1 MPPKQQR
8 AASAAPTRP
17 TTNSNPRNLLRPK
30 SSTAQRKLTA
40 TSADPERVPSSSI
53 HLAGP
58 LHRTATNNNQHAS
71 PGILAGSSL
80 KVPPSSAPPFHPS
93 NEVVLPRASG
103 PPPSRPQSAA
113 ATKLLSKRSNRPQTA
128 AASAS
133 KRVKSA
139 KTRREPSAEPQEND
153 VADMH
158 VSTVE
163 KALDVHL
170 GGGNGKPSSPLKAKH
185 WSPPKH
191 FVTLRQTPMKSPSK
205 SLQLTTP
212 TTSSRPPTSSD
223 SLKPVRDCIE
233 AWMSRKQIEL
243 ADDSDKSNFHVTFQY
258 AVPAHHFDRSAP
270 YDPYTITY
278 HTVYNAHDGGVRGL
292 QFTDDDRLID
302 QQIACDFYVMSPKN
316 VLFYNKDHATVTL
329 QSLKEWERER
339 RIFQTLKTLPL
350 FSTCVLCWSWHLM
363 TGTLTVVSRYRRTKA
378 MKCWVS
384 HHILRKRQ
392 RCKDLLNDLVYFCNP
407 IFYATMDAIQD
418 KIMGLHTQLLFF
430 VDRATVISPHEFQRR
445 QVRQQ
450 IFPLRLEFFA
460 LCDAIRQVLVDMSHK
475 YLSHYSSTDAVIKYA
490 DVSLTSRK
498 STTFH
503 MDQFFGTIQKKASP
517 FSPLAPCSEDPTV
530 AGELDLVAIRA
541 ELQRSRV
548 RAKSRESIKEKPTMD
563 AIKWSVAAVKRAR
576 CSELS
581 RFIRRVDYMLLDAF
595 HSVIN
600 RSAAVLSGA
609 GKSSSL
615 LLSKDAYMR
624 AYHRFDIYGNGSL
637 DGAQITRL
645 LHHVFDGKLTDT
657 ALEDRVGLF
666 ISVFDENGD
675 GDVSIEEFSKGLD
688 VVLDVERME
697 QFDVSA
703 NSIYETT
710 RLAHTNLFIP
720 VPLFEV
726 NVVFDGAHGLSFDPP
741 LKSVQSAIEMT
752 LRGFFDANEHVQ
764 RLIQDPTIVS
774 VLTFYD
780 QVRTCQLEAVPPQ
793 KSGGGGGPPSDAP
806 ISLILFERAS
816 QDQAYMHLCEQIFDI
831 VKGSICGCQA
841 YANCFLPLCDEF
853 DWNNGL
859 DFDEI
864 AQKHMDGTYDIER
877 LTQDVKTF
885 HHQLIRV
892 KTLALKTALLPSP
905 VRCLKELERILPILA
920 EKNIAKLL
928 TYIELVAS
936 KIQRPPAK
944 DLEAFVTYILNLKEI
959 NDELPSKDLE
969 AAQITD
975 YLGLIT
981 DSGFHIPSQTQ
992 AIYDLVEPE
1001 LSTLK
1006 SAVTNCMAR
1015 RDMDIREYSVLLEQ
1029 KIQHTESCA
1038 EQLFEADTEALN
1050 ALAFTGNLKQL
1061 ATDYTVRADR
1071 FVFVRSLFNEF
1082 LPACMPDVPSNGNG
1096 YFASL
1101 PKLTANINLKHSM
1114 WTLIMEADQSIS
1126 SWGDIDLRHMPQEA
1140 MHDLLDRVTA
1150 LHGVLG
1156 VELPTSPVTA
1166 RVFELKELLSHTT
1179 SIVQN
1184 LCNGHVEERHWQK
1197 LENKLCVAFQYE
1209 VEPATNAVSSDD
1221 QRCLV
1226 RQVDISF
1233 KYLMSLNIHDKHADI
1248 NEIVQEAV
1256 TEAAISKSLH
1266 DAIRVWETK
1275 EIAFS
1280 YWTDSDTRDI
1290 VVLGDTSECIN
1301 MLEESDIKRQSYPRF
1316 CTLSDSELTDLIS
1329 ACRNP
1334 HNIQQYLPSCF
1345 PSLGVVSFD
1354 NDDKSMGIVAV
1365 RSPPRPFEEVIS
1377 MGKNLK
1383 ARGYV
1388 EQWLSHM
1395 DRRLSER
1402 LQKMIKDL
1410 VAHFTATVTQ
1420 RTWDLNYL
1428 REFPLQCIVV
1438 ANDITT
1444 TSNFGHKVAQ
1454 IEMSTTTSVRI
1465 KQLTASLTSGDRLLH
1480 PCLVS
1485 TLLLQQFYYRD
1496 TLLHLSEIPW
1506 ANHPHYVTTD
1516 DEVHLA
1522 VGDLALPYGYAYHN
1536 PTESY
1541 LVVTPVTERY
1551 LLAVFNC
1558 AGVVSGGACSGK
1570 TSLLQLATIMLGRDL
1585 IQTFC
1590 TSITSLKQIH
1600 RFITGGIGSGGTLL
1614 LRNADLLVGPIL
1626 SFINVVVSTIM
1637 VIYLRT
1643 YTFTLDAHN
1652 CGRKQNSA
1660 LTTKHAITL
1669 DDREHVIDAGSMIML
1684 TTSSLSSCPVSPHH
1698 FRALCESLS
1707 SISVMCPAMEQILH
1721 AVFFCYGFDLALTLA
1736 RMLSL
1741 VWNEM
1746 RGVALRLA
1754 PEKNHA
1760 RFFTIHTAKHCAK
1773 LMLGRHMSD
1782 EIQLL
1787 KDTLQVY
1794 LTTGLHLLPDIR
1806 TYAMSYIKSLWLVKD
1821 YTSVSTHTDDGSGTT
1836 INQSDFQTM
1845 LKGTYTRHYFVPSE
1859 ASLHV
1864 ASALMQAVASHRSI
1878 ILCGPLKTGKTTC
1891 VNMLAAALNDL
1902 FVDVDG
1908 ANPTLPQFPDPPPQ
1922 DSRFI
1927 VIKTL
1932 LPMSLSMAQLYGGSI
1947 DGNTDTSLIKSVVT
1961 ENVPCPL
1968 PHSAEGFKT
1977 NATDTVPRDVAPLLT
1992 HRQRVWLV
2000 LDGSMEAAWTEHILS
2015 LASPSPSSSVTSG
2028 LSQFSLL
2035 ESEDTFTLPSNV
2047 TVLFETVDLDHAS
2060 PTLVLN
2066 CSLIHASPFHQP
2078 VNDAN
2083 TSSVRPLQ
2091 QPLHKLYLIGAIAR
2105 VRAQIA
2111 VPPLVCDLLTKY
2123 LVDSTLMDRLLEVL
2137 SEGTL
2142 HAHLSPLHT
2151 AQNVMT
2157 LVQSMLSIQPG
2168 VDYSL
2173 WTKALDVDPASSL
2186 NEPRHVLTRQ
2196 IELAILWS
2204 IGWGVGSS
2212 ASSQTKRLV
2221 ASVLQREFEHL
2232 QDTWANCGGGDMGLY
2247 SWVLH
2252 LATVTFRPCKDVL
2265 CPPSGTRDLSPFS
2278 IYIPRVESTLV
2289 QLVSKQVLRSGVPL
2303 LVFGPADSGSTS
2315 CVVDFLQRSSA
2326 FAAQGLTT
2334 QDRSNIVVTPDKAE
2348 AVRISTHRLTTTL
2361 IISSLASKLKT
2372 KRNECRSS
2380 ARSSSC
2386 VVGKPGPPTRPPDVD
2401 AAASVC
2407 FETGSFVS
2415 TRIQCTPATTID
2427 AVSATVERVMHRER
2441 KHVYEPPPG
2450 KAMVLFFDDL
2460 HLPDHND
2467 PVRHQIGHLLA
2478 VTIDMF
2484 LKFRTLDAPLASVF
2498 CMAKL
2503 MTMLEFLTAAP
2514 PLTLP
2519 DLSVLLRLW
2528 HHETHRTFVDTAIAL
2543 DRGDVVQQAVDVA
2556 YASLCDH
2563 ITEKPSYSASRWIF
2577 FPHGYNEKTNF
2588 RQRQDSLDSALVLLS
2603 PEDRAA
2609 SIGLYRRR
2617 IVAAAAPPSL
2627 ERVSSMA
2634 DIKQMNSPQSKV
2646 VGLQQRQNTFAKPL
2660 APMLQKKE
2668 SANGNLHQRK
2678 QSGKFDQDALGN
2690 RWVSSRGGLASGEAG
2705 GWNRHLA
2712 DRVKDE
2718 KLFEL
2723 NALHAKEMENLRF
2736 ELSVAK
2742 RAELLAKHDLVRR
2755 QIADSREV
2763 HSKTAKERELEAMM
2777 DLEKHLNAQ
2786 GQEKI
2791 DALMSVQ
2798 HSAMDDFLRKVEANA
2813 DIHMS
2818 VTMAAVKPSG
2828 VVSGIWN
2835 EVVQAAARN
2844 LRVVVCCEAADVSDF
2859 VRRGPKMFAQCQVCL
2874 VPALEFATLKPVI
2887 HGRIEAQ
2894 WKVFQEQETLLESTV
2909 VLNLFELIQSQLD
2922 HMSTLAAKLH
2932 LAASR
2937 VMLANGAKDAAA
2949 AVISLHHIPLY
2960 ARNIFDSIKR
2970 LGLRMN
2976 QLMNRSR
2983 SFLDVY
2989 QTAVDQVDS
2998 AQTQHQLKQLQ
3009 IQSTMLQIGEYKLH
3023 FEKMQAEAEVIRTL
3037 MRKQKADVDEQV
3049 KITTEMDKLTKH
3061 ELKDALKVLDEANK
3075 CVANLDRRYIM
3086 EIKTFVNP
3094 PVLVHVV
3101 LNAMCVLFSVE
3112 PSWDNAK
3119 KLLSDVN
3126 FITSMLN
3133 YEKDNVPEA
3142 ILIKLEPYLTNEMF
3156 NKTEV
3161 EKQSIAASTM
3171 VVWIIAID
3179 AYSRSRKLVKPKLDI
3194 LDAAQ
3199 AKLRALVAE
3208 FSECKKKVDQADK
3221 VSSDIEETIQAR
3233 MEDKMVEY
3241 EATLLGEAVVS
3252 AAVLT
3257 YAGVFSRGL
3266 RVQLFDAWAVELA
3279 SQPLHIHP
3287 THSILNGYAGQPFG
3301 LWLKV
3306 AGLFHSRHSQQTAYL
3321 LAHALPVVLVTSFSP
3336 HMDSM
3341 LRNVLHAVG
3350 CNSVVTK
3357 SAQDKDV
3364 RSVLESCILMGQ
3376 QLVVH
3381 DVTPLLYKSIFHDL
3395 VEWDTEW
3402 VDGVE
3407 HLIYVGHTLTLKR
3420 GFRLVLTATAPL
3432 AEFGSDVFHVVTV
3445 DAAVCW
3451 DDMQNVLLD
3460 DMELANVGNVD
3471 KTGGGGAYDCAK
3483 TIMDMEVDLDRSF
3496 DALLVHLRNMIRE
3509 AKYDA
3514 ALVDSL
3520 ATMCH
3525 QNAQHRSTL
3534 DDRRQELDRTMAIR
3548 SDTSFAAVTQLGQQ
3562 VYAALQRL
3570 STLVPDLIL
3579 ALEPYGFRI
3588 LFIQSLESCGTDVRS
3603 KAAGAKC
3610 STPGDVLHKLLEV
3623 IAFTIPHEHWQS
3635 FLLLLA
3641 FEVRAESLQDAENP
3655 SELPCPDIVPCGD
3668 DDLASIPLKALQ
3680 RRALV
3685 PSRWNAIFTDEAITA
3700 MSTTSTDQLFQAFEA
3715 CTRDVMVIK
3724 RTRQVSMATTQPSQ
3738 SSQIVPSWHDDLP
3751 SLVRMPAPYLCLG
3764 LLLQCPTKTFDSFC
3778 EQLALHT
3785 LGLEPKEAVAHRR
3798 WGPKDWYKML
3808 INTPDA
3814 WYWCVASNA
3823 GFTTLSLLHAI
3834 MSTIVPREVWPDV
3847 LKLLLQRPTVH
3858 ALSFQVPPDS
3868 GSILGHFDSVPSMVQ
3883 FEGFN
3888 PSAFETLQWFVLD
3901 MTTSEKWDAV
3911 VQYNKKFRL
3920 DYRPVGLV
3928 PHLKPTLGKP
3938 MHQRHAAD
3946 DDMHSSRMLHI
3957 VPTSKARPFTLA
3969 NVPLAVQP
3977 NRLVLHPL
3985 GSNPFAT
3992 EFRRTLLRLV
4002 SIPFSSSIGDALEL
4016 VNADPAVRNVVA
4028 IVLWR
4033 LFCGLVFFHAALV
4046 ARQDMVVGRAVDVAT
4061 VDGSDLVLGV
4071 YVITGPLLQTIVQAF
4086 VHTTDDTDPLDQLHW
4101 PAIHDLFMQHAHGRK
4116 CITLRG
4122 LHLVRAL
4129 LRDCVGSYLLIPNS
4143 PPQQSKFQ
4151 LPLPA
4156 FQDMLKTPTQST
4168 DEYLTVMCAFASSC
4182 KWTVVDVVVPAPVLS
4197 IDLRHLVM
4205 LPHYRNIPPLHLKQY
4220 LVAIATHCLQSLP
4233 SALSLKL
4240 HPRNALVQH
4249 PLRQFLKTVIH
4260 AFHRRR
4266 DGVEAAL
4273 QRLVLDI
4280 TQFPPMTLAGFV
4292 AISTNNINDGSNSL
4306 ARDCRALVMD
4316 QLPARLAT
4324 HTPPLDMSLSAAIK
4338 HWQLTASFLTKW
4350 WDEAH
4355 TEYWCPAIL
4364 DMTVEPYT
4372 DLMSAFGFTHKMET
4386 NTVANVGPLAFIGHV
4401 YAMDTPLEAYR
4412 NRNNTILLT
4421 GLELLNAAP
4430 SSTSPGRIR
4439 EAPGEAMPVQVLL
4452 KVSLDNSVTP
4462 ASNDTMECPMLQ
4474 SRRSSTPVG
4483 TVPLEIT
4490 PSIHEWATCPYLV
4503 LTPGVASL

>member
-1 MPPKQQR
+1 
-8 AASAAPTRP
+8 
-17 TTNSNPRNLLRPK
+17 
-30 SSTAQRKLTA
+30 
-40 TSADPERVPSSSI
+40 
-53 HLAGP
+53 
-58 LHRTATNNNQHAS
+58 
-71 PGILAGSSL
+71 
-80 KVPPSSAPPFHPS
+80 
-93 NEVVLPRASG
+93 
-103 PPPSRPQSAA
+103 
-113 ATKLLSKRSNRPQTA
+113 
-128 AASAS
+128 
-133 KRVKSA
+133 
-139 KTRREPSAEPQEND
+139 
-153 VADMH
+153 
-158 VSTVE
+158 
-163 KALDVHL
+163 
-170 GGGNGKPSSPLKAKH
+170 
-185 WSPPKH
+185 
-191 FVTLRQTPMKSPSK
+191 
-205 SLQLTTP
+205 
-212 TTSSRPPTSSD
+212 
-223 SLKPVRDCIE
+223 
-233 AWMSRKQIEL
+233 
-243 ADDSDKSNFHVTFQY
+243 
-258 AVPAHHFDRSAP
+258 
-270 YDPYTITY
+270 
-278 HTVYNAHDGGVRGL
+278 
-292 QFTDDDRLID
+292 
-302 QQIACDFYVMSPKN
+302 
-316 VLFYNKDHATVTL
+316 
-329 QSLKEWERER
+329 
-339 RIFQTLKTLPL
+339 
-350 FSTCVLCWSWHLM
+350 
-363 TGTLTVVSRYRRTKA
+363 
-378 MKCWVS
+378 
-384 HHILRKRQ
+384 
-392 RCKDLLNDLVYFCNP
+392 
-407 IFYATMDAIQD
+407 
-418 KIMGLHTQLLFF
+418 
-430 VDRATVISPHEFQRR
+430 
-445 QVRQQ
+445 
-450 IFPLRLEFFA
+450 
-460 LCDAIRQVLVDMSHK
+460 
-475 YLSHYSSTDAVIKYA
+475 
-490 DVSLTSRK
+490 
-498 STTFH
+498 
-503 MDQFFGTIQKKASP
+503 
-517 FSPLAPCSEDPTV
+517 
-530 AGELDLVAIRA
+530 
-541 ELQRSRV
+541 
-548 RAKSRESIKEKPTMD
+548 
-563 AIKWSVAAVKRAR
+563 
-576 CSELS
+576 
-581 RFIRRVDYMLLDAF
+581 
-595 HSVIN
+595 
-600 RSAAVLSGA
+600 
-609 GKSSSL
+609 
-615 LLSKDAYMR
+615 
-624 AYHRFDIYGNGSL
+624 
-637 DGAQITRL
+637 
-645 LHHVFDGKLTDT
+645 
-657 ALEDRVGLF
+657 
-666 ISVFDENGD
+666 
-675 GDVSIEEFSKGLD
+675 
-688 VVLDVERME
+688 
-697 QFDVSA
+697 
-703 NSIYETT
+703 
-710 RLAHTNLFIP
+710 
-720 VPLFEV
+720 
-726 NVVFDGAHGLSFDPP
+726 
-741 LKSVQSAIEMT
+741 
-752 LRGFFDANEHVQ
+752 
-764 RLIQDPTIVS
+764 
-774 VLTFYD
+774 
-780 QVRTCQLEAVPPQ
+780 
-793 KSGGGGGPPSDAP
+793 
-806 ISLILFERAS
+806 
-816 QDQAYMHLCEQIFDI
+816 
-831 VKGSICGCQA
+831 
-841 YANCFLPLCDEF
+841 
-853 DWNNGL
+853 
-859 DFDEI
+859 
-864 AQKHMDGTYDIER
+864 
-877 LTQDVKTF
+877 
-885 HHQLIRV
+885 
-892 KTLALKTALLPSP
+892 
-905 VRCLKELERILPILA
+905 
-920 EKNIAKLL
+920 
-928 TYIELVAS
+928 
-936 KIQRPPAK
+936 
-944 DLEAFVTYILNLKEI
+944 
-959 NDELPSKDLE
+959 
-969 AAQITD
+969 
-975 YLGLIT
+975 
-981 DSGFHIPSQTQ
+981 
-992 AIYDLVEPE
+992 
-1001 LSTLK
+1001 
-1006 SAVTNCMAR
+1006 
-1015 RDMDIREYSVLLEQ
+1015 
-1029 KIQHTESCA
+1029 
-1038 EQLFEADTEALN
+1038 
-1050 ALAFTGNLKQL
+1050 
-1061 ATDYTVRADR
+1061 
-1071 FVFVRSLFNEF
+1071 
-1082 LPACMPDVPSNGNG
+1082 
-1096 YFASL
+1096 
-1101 PKLTANINLKHSM
+1101 
-1114 WTLIMEADQSIS
+1114 
-1126 SWGDIDLRHMPQEA
+1126 
-1140 MHDLLDRVTA
+1140 
-1150 LHGVLG
+1150 
-1156 VELPTSPVTA
+1156 
-1166 RVFELKELLSHTT
+1166 
-1179 SIVQN
+1179 
-1184 LCNGHVEERHWQK
+1184 
-1197 LENKLCVAFQYE
+1197 
-1209 VEPATNAVSSDD
+1209 
-1221 QRCLV
+1221 
-1226 RQVDISF
+1226 
-1233 KYLMSLNIHDKHADI
+1233 
-1248 NEIVQEAV
+1248 
-1256 TEAAISKSLH
+1256 
-1266 DAIRVWETK
+1266 
-1275 EIAFS
+1275 
-1280 YWTDSDTRDI
+1280 
-1290 VVLGDTSECIN
+1290 
-1301 MLEESDIKRQSYPRF
+1301 
-1316 CTLSDSELTDLIS
+1316 
-1329 ACRNP
+1329 
-1334 HNIQQYLPSCF
+1334 
-1345 PSLGVVSFD
+1345 
-1354 NDDKSMGIVAV
+1354 
-1365 RSPPRPFEEVIS
+1365 
-1377 MGKNLK
+1377 
-1383 ARGYV
+1383 
-1388 EQWLSHM
+1388 
-1395 DRRLSER
+1395 
-1402 LQKMIKDL
+1402 
-1410 VAHFTATVTQ
+1410 
-1420 RTWDLNYL
+1420 
-1428 REFPLQCIVV
+1428 
-1438 ANDITT
+1438 
-1444 TSNFGHKVAQ
+1444 
-1454 IEMSTTTSVRI
+1454 
-1465 KQLTASLTSGDRLLH
+1465 
-1480 PCLVS
+1480 
-1485 TLLLQQFYYRD
+1485 
-1496 TLLHLSEIPW
+1496 
-1506 ANHPHYVTTD
+1506 
-1516 DEVHLA
+1516 
-1522 VGDLALPYGYAYHN
+1522 
-1536 PTESY
+1536 
-1541 LVVTPVTERY
+1541 
-1551 LLAVFNC
+1551 
-1558 AGVVSGGACSGK
+1558 
-1570 TSLLQLATIMLGRDL
+1570 MLGRDL

-1637 VIYLRT
+1637 VTYLRT

-1932 LPMSLSMAQLYGGSI
+1932 LPMVSV

-2091 QPLHKLYLIGAIAR
+2091 QPLHKLFLIGAIAR

-2173 WTKALDVDPASSL
+2173 WTKALDVDPAASL

-2278 IYIPRVESTLV
+2278 IYIPRVESTLI

-2386 VVGKPGPPTRPPDVD
+2386 VVGKPGPPTRPPDID

-2467 PVRHQIGHLLA
+2467 FPSPHAWVRSLIDLAVVYNQTDTKGRAIERTLVVATSNDQVMGEWHQSPATCQARLLSRFFPLRLAGLEADDVSQPVRHQIGYLLA

-2484 LKFRTLDAPLASVF
+2484 LKFRTLDAPLASAF

-2528 HHETHRTFVDTAIAL
+2528 YHETQRTFVDTAIAI

-2563 ITEKPSYSASRWIF
+2563 IKEKPTYSTSRWIF

-2617 IVAAAAPPSL
+2617 IVAATAPPSL

-2634 DIKQMNSPQSKV
+2634 DMKQLNSPQSKV

-2660 APMLQKKE
+2660 APMLQRKE

-2705 GWNRHLA
+2705 GWNRHASVHPSASKAKWVAALKEVVAIAGVLQTDVTFIVQSAHRLPDTSLEQLGFLLNGREIPLLFTADEQVELA

-2777 DLEKHLNAQ
+2777 DLEKQLNAQ

-2874 VPALEFATLKPVI
+2874 VPALEFGTLKPVI

-2922 HMSTLAAKLH
+2922 HVSTLAAKLH

-2937 VMLANGAKDAAA
+2937 VMLANGAKDAA
-2949 AVISLHHIPLY
+2949 VISLHHIPLY

-2970 LGLRMN
+2970 LRLRMN
-2976 QLMNRSR
+2976 QLMTRSR

-3252 AAVLT
+3252 AALLT

-3266 RVQLFDAWAVELA
+3266 RAQLFDAWAVELA

-3321 LAHALPVVLVTSFSP
+3321 LAHALPVVLITSFSP

-3588 LFIQSLESCGTDVRS
+3588 LFIQSLESCGTDVRT

-3655 SELPCPDIVPCGD
+3655 SELPCPDFVPCGD

-4002 SIPFSSSIGDALEL
+4002 SIPFSSAIGDALEL
-4016 VNADPAVRNVVA
+4016 VSADPAVRNVVA

-4280 TQFPPMTLAGFV
+4280 TQYPPMTLAGFV

-4306 ARDCRALVMD
+4306 ARDCWALVMD

-4324 HTPPLDMSLSAAIK
+4324 HTPPLDMSLSAAVK

-4372 DLMSAFGFTHKMET
+4372 DLMAAFGFTHKMET
-4386 NTVANVGPLAFIGHV
+4386 NTVANVCPLAFIGHV
-4401 YAMDTPLEAYR
+4401 YAMDTPLGAYR

-4452 KVSLDNSVTP
+4452 KVSLDNSVNP

-4503 LTPGVASL
+4503 LTPDVASL